1 MPNSSDQ
8 NSNKSGHGADP
19 TNSSHSAP
27 QGVANEPQQSM
38 SEDRGDSDL
47 YPDDIEE
54 FLTYHLNILA
64 RKLSRRHSRFL
75 NENFEMALAEWWLL
89 AQISQKSP
97 TTVRDLAARTLID
110 KAQVSRGIEQLKGRG
125 YVRRETD
132 PKDKRS
138 ALFYITQTGTDA
150 YEQIMPA
157 RRANQSELMS
167 QLTREERDMF
177 RASITKLNAYLDEN
191 EP

>member
-1 MPNSSDQ
+1 MPDNSDQ
-8 NSNKSGHGADP
+8 NSRNSANEEHGADL
-19 TNSSHSAP
+19 
-27 QGVANEPQQSM
+27 V
-38 SEDRGDSDL
+38 DSDL

-110 KAQVSRGIEQLKGRG
+110 KAQVSRGIEQLKSRE

-138 ALFYITQTGTDA
+138 ALFYITQAGTEA
-150 YEQIMPA
+150 YEKIMPA

-177 RASITKLNAYLDEN
+177 RASITKLSTYLDEN

>member
-1 MPNSSDQ
+1 MVIKRESD
-8 NSNKSGHGADP
+8 SPTTGAATLDP
-19 TNSSHSAP
+19 DA
-27 QGVANEPQQSM
+27 QS
-38 SEDRGDSDL
+38 DDL

-75 NENFEMALAEWWLL
+75 NENFDMALAEWWLL
-89 AQISQKSP
+89 AQISQHSP

-110 KAQVSRGIEQLKGRG
+110 KAQVSRGIEQLKLRN

-138 ALFYITQTGTDA
+138 ALFYITEEGTAA
-150 YEQIMPA
+150 YEKIMPA

-167 QLTREERDMF
+167 QLTREQRDSF
-177 RASITKLNAYLDEN
+177 RQSITRLNKYLDDN
-191 EP
+191 EPS

>member
-1 MPNSSDQ
+1 MSNSESNSDKQ
-8 NSNKSGHGADP
+8 LENTTISKS
-19 TNSSHSAP
+19 TKSAP
-27 QGVANEPQQSM
+27 TGLD
-38 SEDRGDSDL
+38 SESDSDL

-89 AQISQKSP
+89 AQISQNSP

-110 KAQVSRGIEQLKGRG
+110 KAQVSRGIEQLKSRE

-138 ALFYITQTGTDA
+138 ALFYITDAGTQA

-157 RRANQSELMS
+157 RRANQSELLS

-177 RASITKLNAYLDEN
+177 RASIGKLNSYLDEN

>member
-1 MPNSSDQ
+1 MSNSG
-8 NSNKSGHGADP
+8 NKLENTGKSSLLSGSAADP
-19 TNSSHSAP
+19 SSTELDAE
-27 QGVANEPQQSM
+27 V
-38 SEDRGDSDL
+38 DSDL

-89 AQISQKSP
+89 AQISQNSP

-110 KAQVSRGIEQLKGRG
+110 KAQVSRGIEQLKSRE

-138 ALFYITQTGTDA
+138 ALFYITEAGTAA

-157 RRANQSELMS
+157 RRTNQSELLS

-177 RASITKLNAYLDEN
+177 RASIGKLNVYLDEN

>member
-1 MPNSSDQ
+1 MPDNSDQ
-8 NSNKSGHGADP
+8 NSNHESTPNKEQEGADL
-19 TNSSHSAP
+19 
-27 QGVANEPQQSM
+27 V
-38 SEDRGDSDL
+38 DSDL

-110 KAQVSRGIEQLKGRG
+110 KAQVSRGIEQLKSRE

-138 ALFYITQTGTDA
+138 ALFYITQAGTDA
-150 YEQIMPA
+150 YEKIMPA

-177 RASITKLNAYLDEN
+177 RASITKLSTYLDEN
-191 EP
+191 EA

>member
-1 MPNSSDQ
+1 MSNSTDHNSSSNNSGNSDQ
-8 NSNKSGHGADP
+8 TSEHAHHAGAGTAD
-19 TNSSHSAP
+19 TEGA
-27 QGVANEPQQSM
+27 V
-38 SEDRGDSDL
+38 SEAIDSDL

-89 AQISQKSP
+89 AQISQNSP

-110 KAQVSRGIEQLKGRG
+110 KAQVSRGIEQLKSRE

-138 ALFYITQTGTDA
+138 ALFYITQAGIDA

>member
-1 MPNSSDQ
+1 MSNSGNKLENTSNSSLL
-8 NSNKSGHGADP
+8 SGSAADTTSTP
-19 TNSSHSAP
+19 LE
-27 QGVANEPQQSM
+27 GEV
-38 SEDRGDSDL
+38 DSDL

-89 AQISQKSP
+89 AQISQNSP

-110 KAQVSRGIEQLKGRG
+110 KAQVSRGIEQLKSRE

-138 ALFYITQTGTDA
+138 ALFYITEAGTEA

-157 RRANQSELMS
+157 RRTNQSELLS

-177 RASITKLNAYLDEN
+177 RASIAKLNVYLDEN

>member
-1 MPNSSDQ
+1 MVIKRESD
-8 NSNKSGHGADP
+8 SPTPGASTLDP
-19 TNSSHSAP
+19 DS
-27 QGVANEPQQSM
+27 QS
-38 SEDRGDSDL
+38 DDL

-75 NENFEMALAEWWLL
+75 NENFDMALAEWWLL
-89 AQISQKSP
+89 AQISQHSP

-110 KAQVSRGIEQLKGRG
+110 KAQVSRGIEQLKLRN

-138 ALFYITQTGTDA
+138 ALFYITEEGTAA
-150 YEQIMPA
+150 YEKIMPA

-167 QLTREERDMF
+167 QLTRDQRDSF
-177 RASITKLNAYLDEN
+177 RQSITRLNKYLDDN
-191 EP
+191 EPS

>member
-1 MPNSSDQ
+1 MPND
-8 NSNKSGHGADP
+8 ADLDAA
-19 TNSSHSAP
+19 T
-27 QGVANEPQQSM
+27 EPGL
-38 SEDRGDSDL
+38 EPADSDL

-89 AQISQKSP
+89 AQIARHSP

-110 KAQVSRGIEQLKGRG
+110 KAQVSRGIEQLRGRQ

-138 ALFYITQTGTDA
+138 ALFYITDDGMAA
-150 YEQIMPA
+150 YNQIMPA
-157 RRANQSELMS
+157 RRSNQSELMS
-167 QLTREERDMF
+167 QLTREERDVF
-177 RASITKLNAYLDEN
+177 RASITKLSRYLDDS
-191 EP
+191 EPV

>member
-1 MPNSSDQ
+1 MPNNND
-8 NSNKSGHGADP
+8 H
-19 TNSSHSAP
+19 NSSNQSGNQSGNPDSASLGSAEAP
-27 QGVANEPQQSM
+27 AAALGAEPT
-38 SEDRGDSDL
+38 DSDL

-110 KAQVSRGIEQLKGRG
+110 KAQVSRGIEQLKSRE

-138 ALFYITQTGTDA
+138 ALFYITQAGTDA
-150 YEQIMPA
+150 YEKIMPA

-177 RASITKLNAYLDEN
+177 RASITKLSAYLDEN

>member
-1 MPNSSDQ
+1 
-8 NSNKSGHGADP
+8 
-19 TNSSHSAP
+19 
-27 QGVANEPQQSM
+27 
-38 SEDRGDSDL
+38 
-47 YPDDIEE
+47 
-54 FLTYHLNILA
+54 
-64 RKLSRRHSRFL
+64 
-75 NENFEMALAEWWLL
+75 MALAEWWLL

-110 KAQVSRGIEQLKGRG
+110 KAQVSRGIEQLKSRE

-138 ALFYITQTGTDA
+138 ALFYITQAGTDA
-150 YEQIMPA
+150 YEKIMPA

-177 RASITKLNAYLDEN
+177 RASITKLSAYLDEN

>member
-1 MPNSSDQ
+1 MPEDIDLT
-8 NSNKSGHGADP
+8 DP
-19 TNSSHSAP
+19 ETMLP
-27 QGVANEPQQSM
+27 PEPLP
-38 SEDRGDSDL
+38 DSDL

-54 FLTYHLNILA
+54 FLTYNLNILA

-75 NENFEMALAEWWLL
+75 NERFGMALAEWWLL
-89 AQISQKSP
+89 AQITQNSP

-110 KAQVSRGIEQLKGRG
+110 KAQVSRGIEQLKSRG

-138 ALFYITQTGTDA
+138 ALFYITDEGKTA

-167 QLTREERDMF
+167 QLTREQRDMF
-177 RASITKLNAYLDEN
+177 RASITRLNHYLDEN
-191 EP
+191 EPS